1 MTAHDPLHEALA
13 ERDEPVQ
20 PSSEFSDRL
29 RRRLQATVDR
39 ASADDGVAS
48 RRLIP
53 YLTVSNARRAMDFYS
68 EVFGAEVSG
77 SPILMDDGR
86 VGHAELHVGGN
97 TFYLADEFPEIGLV
111 SPLRQE
117 GRSNSFVVEVRDAD
131 ATFDHAVE
139 AGASIDQPVS
149 EGHGVRSGW
158 VIDEFGHRW
167 SPTSPIT
174 FAAGR

>member
-1 MTAHDPLHEALA
+1 MTANDPLHEALA
-13 ERDEPVQ
+13 GSDEPIQ
-20 PSSEFSDRL
+20 PRSEFSDRL
-29 RRRLQATVDR
+29 RRRLQAAVDR
-39 ASADDGVAS
+39 ATTEDGAGS

-53 YLTVSNARRAMDFYS
+53 YLTVSDARRAMDFYT
-68 EVFGAEVSG
+68 EVFGAEVTG

-86 VGHAELHVGGN
+86 VGHAELRVGDD
-97 TFYLADEFPEIGLV
+97 TLYLADEFPEIGLV
-111 SPLRQE
+111 SPLRQD
-117 GRSNSFVVEVRDAD
+117 GQSSSFVVEVRDAD
-131 ATFDHAVE
+131 ATFDHAVD
-139 AGASIDQPVS
+139 AGATIDRPVS